1 MTSST
6 RNPATLND
14 PGFGTDPT
22 VGSNYPDTH
31 IGAGATT
38 ENPHPLAE
46 AGQEVGQSAG
56 QLAGRAKEIGF
67 QQADKGREL
76 TAEGL
81 GKLSET
87 LRRAAGDVQD
97 QPMAANIASTV
108 AEQTDRAA
116 TYLRQ
121 TDARQIVNNVEQMAR
136 KSPALFLAGAF
147 VLGAVASRFIK
158 AAGGASSETSLQNSR
173 VPGYGSNRATGSGSD
188 RGPNRGTGSETDSYY
203 ATGPGATGPGAT
215 GFDTETDRRDGAI

>member
-22 VGSNYPDTH
+22 IDSSYPENTQV
-31 IGAGATT
+31 GAGAATQ
-38 ENPHPLAE
+38 NPHPLAE

-56 QLAGRAKEIGF
+56 QIAGRAKEIGF

-76 TAEGL
+76 TADGL

-97 QPMAANIASTV
+97 QPMAANIATTV

-121 TDARQIVNNVEQMAR
+121 TDARQIVSNVEQMAR

-147 VLGAVASRFIK
+147 VVGAIASRFIK
-158 AAGGASSETSLQNSR
+158 AAGGSDSSTSLRNSK
-173 VPGYGSNRATGSGSD
+173 VPGYGSNRSSDFGS
-188 RGPNRGTGSETDSYY
+188 NRGTGSETDSYY
-203 ATGPGATGPGAT
+203 ATGPGATGFDAET
-215 GFDTETDRRDGAI
+215 DTERRDGGI